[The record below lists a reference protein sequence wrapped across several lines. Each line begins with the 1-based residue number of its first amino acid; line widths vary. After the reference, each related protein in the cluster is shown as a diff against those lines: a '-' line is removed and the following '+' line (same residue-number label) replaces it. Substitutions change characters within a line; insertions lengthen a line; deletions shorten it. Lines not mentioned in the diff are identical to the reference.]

1 MSLCVEDKLKE
12 VSIHAIK
19 KIISLG
25 TSFMLMFSI
34 SAPAFAANVVPT
46 SVSYPHMTAF
56 FVYTNR
62 ASSTLSISNGKASIR
77 GYVQKAPSGKNIELT
92 SALERYSGGSW
103 SVVESWSTFSTSSSV
118 LIAETCQ
125 VSKGKYRVA
134 TDYVVGGTS
143 GSEANTV
150 YSRIITC

>member
-1 MSLCVEDKLKE
+1 MLS
-12 VSIHAIK
+12 K
-19 KIISLG
+19 KIISFGMSIL
-25 TSFMLMFSI
+25 LMSSI
-34 SAPAFAANVVPT
+34 SALAFAANVVPV
-46 SVSYPHMTAF
+46 SVSSPLMTVF

-92 SALERYSGGSW
+92 STLERYSGGSW
-103 SVVESWSTFSTSSSV
+103 SAVESWSIFSTSSSV

-125 VSKGKYRVA
+125 VSRGKYRVA

-143 GSEANTV
+143 GSEFSTV
-150 YSRIITC
+150 FSRTVTY